1 MENIFYLN
9 TQKRTIEGKEYYK
22 INLLDLN
29 NIQLFS
35 FYRVVDVKSTN
46 FVNIHKAF
54 DNVSNALNFVI
65 KRNNKISFD
74 IK

>member
-9 TQKRTIEGKEYYK
+9 ADKRHIEGSDYYK
-22 INLLDLN
+22 INILDLN
-29 NIQLFS
+29 NLQVFS
-35 FYRVVDVKSTN
+35 FYKKIDTKSSN
-46 FVNIHKAF
+46 FVNMHKTF
-54 DNVSNALNFVI
+54 DNISSSLVFVI

>member
-9 TQKRTIEGKEYYK
+9 SNKRNIDGKDYYK
-22 INLLDLN
+22 INVLDLN
-29 NIQLFS
+29 NCQIFS
-35 FYRVVDVKSTN
+35 FYKLVEPKSTN
-46 FVNIHKAF
+46 FINNHKTF
-54 DNVSNALNFVI
+54 DNVSNSLAFAI